1 MWSKDSYL
9 KQIPHFTAEIIK
21 RCTDK
26 VFQSSYTLFV
36 PAFDLQLLKLSLSGS
51 NKKWGCKVE
60 NVVERGVTEKVE
72 EIVMSEL

>member
-26 VFQSSYTLFV
+26 VFQSSYILFV
-36 PAFDLQLLKLSLSGS
+36 LAFHLWLLKL
-51 NKKWGCKVE
+51 V
-60 NVVERGVTEKVE
+60 
-72 EIVMSEL
+72 IVGFKLK

>member
-26 VFQSSYTLFV
+26 VFRAVILYLFS
-36 PAFDLQLLKLSLSGS
+36 PFIFGS
-51 NKKWGCKVE
+51 CNCHSRVQIKWCCKVE
-60 NVVERGVTEKVE
+60 SVVERGVTEKVE
-72 EIVMSEL
+72 EIVTREL